1 MILKKWLS
9 IPITVQSTTQQ
20 NWKQVNKQKALK
32 IAPVNKKKIESFQM
46 TDWDKQIKKAAE
58 TGIKIMWDWIT

>member
-1 MILKKWLS
+1 MCWDKYKMYVYMILKKWLS

-32 IAPVNKKKIESFQM
+32 IAPVNKKKIESFQQG
-46 TDWDKQIKKAAE
+46 WLKLL
-58 TGIKIMWDWIT
+58 W